1 MDSET
6 LPLSFEQID
15 ANLFKG
21 LVPSTNTLIGIFAK
35 SDDGQYVQQLD
46 DDIVT
51 YKNVK
56 MSVVTLRMLL
66 IYESI

>member
-1 MDSET
+1 MESET

-15 ANLFKG
+15 DNLFKG
-21 LVPSTNTLIGIFAK
+21 LVPSTNTLIGIFVK
-35 SDDGQYVQQLD
+35 SDGQYVQQLD

-56 MSVVTLRMLL
+56 MTVVTLRMLL